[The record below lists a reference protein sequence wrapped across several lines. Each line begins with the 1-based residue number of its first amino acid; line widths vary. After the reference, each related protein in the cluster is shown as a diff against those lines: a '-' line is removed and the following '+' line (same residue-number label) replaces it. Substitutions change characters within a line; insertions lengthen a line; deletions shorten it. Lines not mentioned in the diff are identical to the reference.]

1 MTLRSSC
8 LLRDRDEKASWK
20 VTFVKPLV
28 AWVIYDWAN
37 NSFAT
42 IVLTFVFAAYFSRQV
57 APEVTYGTALW
68 GTALGVGGIFVAVL
82 APILGATADQ
92 MGRTKAWIAVF
103 TAVCVLATALLWFI
117 EPSPSYMIPALLLV
131 VVGMIGSEF
140 ANIFYN
146 AMLPRLADAEHL
158 GRWSGW
164 AWSAGYAGGLACL
177 VAALLLLVQGNSW
190 ISLDRGSYQHV
201 RATCL
206 LAAAWYA
213 VFALPLFLKTP
224 DIGPR
229 KSTAVAFRDGLRQ
242 LRETFR
248 SLRRYRNIVRFLI
261 ARLIYIDGLGSLFVF
276 GGVYAAGTFAMNE
289 QEVLAFGIAI
299 NATAGLGALGF
310 AWVDDWIGGKPTIML
325 SLLALIVFGSA
336 LLLIES
342 QLLFWILALSLGLF
356 VGPVQAASR
365 SFMARISPAE
375 IRNEAFG
382 FYAFSG
388 KATAFVG
395 ALLVGWLTQYSESQR
410 IGMSV
415 IIVLFMIGFLLMMR
429 VPSDRS
435 NAQLD

>member
-1 MTLRSSC
+1 M
-8 LLRDRDEKASWK
+8 
-20 VTFVKPLV
+20 KPLV

-57 APEVTYGTALW
+57 ALEVTYGTALW
-68 GTALGVGGIFVAVL
+68 GTALGIGGIFVALL
-82 APILGATADQ
+82 APVLGATADQ
-92 MGRTKAWIAVF
+92 MGRTKPWIALF

-117 EPSPSYMIPALLLV
+117 ESSPGYTIPALLLV
-131 VVGMIGSEF
+131 VAGMIGSEF
-140 ANIFYN
+140 ANVLYN

-177 VAALLLLVQGNSW
+177 VAALLLFVQENPW
-190 ISLDRGSYQHV
+190 IPLDRGSYQHV

-213 VFALPLFLKTP
+213 VFALPLFWKTP
-224 DIGPR
+224 DIGPQ
-229 KSTAVAFRDGLRQ
+229 KPIAVAFRDGLRQ
-242 LRETFR
+242 LRDTFL
-248 SLRRYRNIVRFLI
+248 SLRRYRRIVRFLI
-261 ARLIYIDGLGSLFVF
+261 ARLIYIDGLGTLFVF
-276 GGVYAAGTFAMNE
+276 GGVYAAGTFAMDE
-289 QEVLAFGIAI
+289 KEILAFGIAI

-310 AWVDDWIGGKPTIML
+310 AWVDDWIGGKRTVML
-325 SLLALIVFGSA
+325 SLIALMVFGSA

-342 QLLFWILALSLGLF
+342 QLLFWVLALSLGLF

-388 KATAFVG
+388 KATSFVG
-395 ALLVGWLTQYSESQR
+395 ALLVGWLTRYSESQR

-429 VPSDRS
+429 VPSDDPKGGS
-435 NAQLD
+435 S